1 LPNAEAI
8 DILNWFRNRAG
19 LGIKVPVTKA
29 ALIDAILL
37 ERRKELAFEGFRR
50 MDMLR
55 YKQNLR
61 ASNPLAAYG
70 GQKTILPI
78 PQRELDNNKSLQPNP
93 GY

>member
-1 LPNAEAI
+1 
-8 DILNWFRNRAG
+8 
-19 LGIKVPVTKA
+19 
-29 ALIDAILL
+29 
-37 ERRKELAFEGFRR
+37 

-61 ASNPLAAYG
+61 ANNPLAAYG

-93 GY
+93 GF